1 MKKLLLVFSLVLL
14 AGCES
19 NPPANDTMQGPVA
32 QQTAVGDARQRAKA
46 HTELG
51 TRYMDQGRLSVALEE
66 ARLAIKSDTGYPLG
80 YNLLAMVDMV
90 LGENVAAEENF
101 QQALR
106 LAPTDPDINNNYG
119 WFLCRTGKQQQSLAY
134 FVSASRSPL
143 YQTPAKP
150 LLSAGICALSIGDD
164 KSAEDYL
171 LRAQR
176 LDPSKLD
183 AQFLL
188 ASICYR
194 GGRLEEAKRRL
205 DDLHQATEPTAET
218 TWLALRVERKLG
230 DREAESRYAG
240 QIRRKFKASRE
251 FQQLMQGEF
260 E

>member
-1 MKKLLLVFSLVLL
+1 MRKLFLTCSLAVL
-14 AGCES
+14 AACGN

-32 QQTAVGDARQRAKA
+32 QQTAVGDARLRAKA

-51 TRYMDQGRLSVALEE
+51 MRYMDQGRLNVALEE
-66 ARLAIKSDTGYPLG
+66 ARLAIRSDAGYPLG

-90 LGENVAAEENF
+90 LGENAAAEENF

-119 WFLCRTGKQQQSLAY
+119 WFLCRTGKQQQSLPY
-134 FVSASRSPL
+134 FTSASRSPL

-150 LLSAGICALSIGDD
+150 LLNAGICALSIGEDAL
-164 KSAEDYL
+164 AEDFL

-188 ASICYR
+188 ASIGYR
-194 GGRLEEAKRRL
+194 GGRFEEAKRRL

-218 TWLALRVERKLG
+218 AWLALRVERKLG
-230 DREAESRYAG
+230 DREAEGRYAS
-240 QIRRKFKASRE
+240 QIRRNFKASRE
-251 FQQLMQGEF
+251 YQKLMQGEF